1 MKLHDYILVFAFYA
15 MLLYV
20 MIGTFQRQHEQ
31 VEALRTEIISLHASN
46 LQGGE

>member
-1 MKLHDYILVFAFYA
+1 MKLHDYIFAFVFYA

-31 VEALRTEIISLHASN
+31 IEALRMEIISLHTST